1 MSAFTDLLQFAT
13 ELTPV
18 QSKRFL
24 DLLSAHITEEQRQVN
39 LLLADT
45 SADSKPFEVVAIA
58 GTADTLLNEINVG
71 DTVELNPNVE
81 QTLRDIKYLQKDK
94 KYIKCINTVT
104 AKYNPSYGT
113 FVEINQSM
121 FAHRIELFRKVQTPL
136 SNPHQTIEGC

>member
-39 LLLADT
+39 LLLAYT
-45 SADSKPFEVVAIA
+45 SADSKPLEVVAIA
-58 GTADTLLNEINVG
+58 GTAETLLNEINVG

-81 QTLRDIKYLQKDK
+81 ADLTERNRLKVDKITESKMFVVMQKHTFDTGA
-94 KYIKCINTVT
+94 CIGF
-104 AKYNPSYGT
+104 AGT
-113 FVEINQSM
+113 YWHN
-121 FAHRIELFRKVQTPL
+121 ARLFRKVATPL
-136 SNPHQTIEGC
+136 SNPHQTVSGC

>member
-39 LLLADT
+39 ILLADT
-45 SADSKPFEVVAIA
+45 SAYGKPFEVVAIA
-58 GTADTLLNEINVG
+58 NTADQL
-71 DTVELNPNVE
+71 
-81 QTLRDIKYLQKDK
+81 
-94 KYIKCINTVT
+94 
-104 AKYNPSYGT
+104 
-113 FVEINQSM
+113 
-121 FAHRIELFRKVQTPL
+121 L

>member
-45 SADSKPFEVVAIA
+45 SADIKPFEVVAIA
-58 GTADTLLNEINVG
+58 GTAETL
-71 DTVELNPNVE
+71 
-81 QTLRDIKYLQKDK
+81 
-94 KYIKCINTVT
+94 
-104 AKYNPSYGT
+104 
-113 FVEINQSM
+113 
-121 FAHRIELFRKVQTPL
+121 L